1 MKNWYR
7 AGKKMNRVICFQR
20 TFLATLIILAGPIFS
35 IHALAQEEGRSITT
49 MNLGFDVQQPG
60 HEVFIPLILDVPD
73 GVEVA
78 TAVSEVTFPNQLLSF
93 NEVAS
98 GLSAQAAGAEV
109 GAVVEIDEENPE
121 DSIVTVTVSTAKGQ
135 SIPSGVIADLA
146 FTISEDA
153 PLEQTI
159 KLKNVVRAFTTD
171 DPPGPVDP
179 ITGAEGEVQV
189 TATPPVFACFFYM
202 H

>member
-1 MKNWYR
+1 MK
-7 AGKKMNRVICFQR
+7 RVTCFRQ
-20 TFLATLIILAGPIFS
+20 TFLAALLIMAGPVFS
-35 IHALAQEEGRSITT
+35 THALAQQEGQKVTS

-73 GVEVA
+73 GVEVE

-98 GLSAQAAGAEV
+98 GLSAQAVSAEV
-109 GAVVEIDEENPE
+109 RAVVEVDERNPE
-121 DSIVTVTVSTAKGQ
+121 NSIVTVTVSTAKGQ
-135 SIPSGVIADLA
+135 PIPSGVIADLA

-153 PLEQTI
+153 VVEQTI
-159 KLKNVVRAFTTD
+159 QLKNVVRAFNTD
-171 DPPGPVDP
+171 DPPGPVAP

-189 TATPPVFACFFYM
+189 TANPPVFACFFYM